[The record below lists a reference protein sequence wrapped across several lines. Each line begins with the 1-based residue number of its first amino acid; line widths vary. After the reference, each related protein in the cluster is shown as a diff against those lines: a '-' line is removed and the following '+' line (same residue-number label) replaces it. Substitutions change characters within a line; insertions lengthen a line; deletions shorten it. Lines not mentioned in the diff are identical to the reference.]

1 MTNNA
6 GIDYGFGK
14 TNIDKDTGIRYGV
27 INNNTAEYLSEVMEP
42 VYPKAHN
49 YEDMDEY
56 PDYDCEPIGWE
67 YEGEGYQLTD
77 CLDSAVMVIKSPYY
91 TYCKYCSPCVPGA
104 GDLNNPETD
113 GVKTYC
119 LNHDFFT
126 SGKAP
131 YPVYYT
137 ETNKLVE

>member
-27 INNNTAEYLSEVMEP
+27 IAWNNAEYLNDVMEP
-42 VYPKAHN
+42 VYPNDAIADSDDCFEAIG
-49 YEDMDEY
+49 YEF
-56 PDYDCEPIGWE
+56 
-67 YEGEGYQLTD
+67 EGEGYVLTC
-77 CLDSAVMVIKSPYY
+77 CLDSAVMVIKAPYY

-104 GDLNNPETD
+104 GDLDNPEVN

-119 LNHDFFT
+119 LGWDFFT
-126 SGKAP
+126 DNKAP
-131 YPVYYT
+131 YPVYDVKT
-137 ETNKLVE
+137 DKLLQA